1 MLFQKSIT
9 VRRQADSAYR
19 KKDRKLSGLVVQT
32 CSVGTSVPEGGAA
45 QARWRLG
52 VAGAQDSLLSEM
64 SEAQMDEVALEMSRV
79 SESDFDLWTTA
90 MKESDVV
97 G

>member
-1 MLFQKSIT
+1 MAS
-9 VRRQADSAYR
+9 
-19 KKDRKLSGLVVQT
+19 
-32 CSVGTSVPEGGAA
+32 
-45 QARWRLG
+45 
-52 VAGAQDSLLSEM
+52 QDSLLSEM